1 MQTGTYFHDDEEY
14 QLSFDTFDGSLYRI
28 IEKRPHHLHTC
39 RVIDCFSLNVAW
51 LDYLAML
58 RGEGTQFMILRSE
71 LTQRIL
77 YKEHNN
83 EKHKSA

>member
-28 IEKRPHHLHTC
+28 IEKRAHHLHTC

-51 LDYLAML
+51 LDYLAIVTRITAFWTFAGL
-58 RGEGTQFMILRSE
+58 RVKVGR
-71 LTQRIL
+71 LTHTETSL
-77 YKEHNN
+77 LHN
-83 EKHKSA
+83 ET